1 MSTFPE
7 PGRQAAHVLLDAVSA
22 AVHEDPSSAPV
33 DLAYQRLMQIDGAVQ
48 VAVHNPGPGE
58 PLAVRLDLSNL
69 LGASLITI
77 RILAERLAA
86 AEGRDVADIIVETRE
101 FIDA

>member
-1 MSTFPE
+1 MSIFPE
-7 PGRQAAHVLLDAVSA
+7 PGRQAAHVLLDAVSV
-22 AVHEDPSSAPV
+22 AVQEAPSSAPV

-48 VAVHNPGPGE
+48 VAVHDPGPGE
-58 PLAVRLDLSNL
+58 PLSVQLGLSNL

-86 AEGRDVADIIVETRE
+86 AEGRDIADVIVETRE
-101 FIDA
+101 FVDA

>member
-1 MSTFPE
+1 MSIFPE

-22 AVHEDPSSAPV
+22 AMHEDQRAAPV

-48 VAVHNPGPGE
+48 VTVDDPGPGE
-58 PLAVRLDLSNL
+58 PLNVQLDLSNL

-86 AEGRDVADIIVETRE
+86 SEGRDVADIIVETRE
-101 FIDA
+101 FVDA